1 MAIYLCVALIA
12 MLAGVV
18 SGIVGTGSSLLL
30 LPVMVSAFGPKLAI
44 PIMAIAAIL
53 GNLSRIVAW
62 WKEIDWRATLA
73 YALPGVPAA
82 SLGAH
87 VLLALPTW
95 TIDGALGIFFWV
107 MILMRRHVKNNRWRL
122 SIKQL
127 GFCGGTV
134 GFLTGLV
141 LSTGPVSVPIFT
153 AYGLSG
159 GAFIGTEAASALL
172 LYMSKVSTFSLQG
185 ALSLHIALMGLF
197 VGGGIMLGTLSSK
210 ALVRRFT
217 VTHFSFLIDVMLL
230 IAGAGFLY
238 SAWQVK

>member
-1 MAIYLCVALIA
+1 MEIYICVALIA
-12 MLAGVV
+12 MLAGVL

-30 LPVMVSAFGPKLAI
+30 LPMMVSVFGPKLAI
-44 PIMAIAAIL
+44 PIMGIAAIL

-62 WKEIDWRATLA
+62 WGEIDWRATLA
-73 YALPGVPAA
+73 YTLPGVPAA

-87 VLLALPTW
+87 VLLALPPW
-95 TIDGALGIFFWV
+95 TIDCALGIFFWI
-107 MILMRRHVKNNRWRL
+107 MIPVRRHVKNNRWTL
-122 SIKQL
+122 SINQL

-172 LYMSKVSTFSLQG
+172 LYMSKVSTFAFQG
-185 ALSLHIALMGLF
+185 ALSMHVALIGVF

-210 ALVRRFT
+210 ALVQRLT
-217 VTHFSFLIDVMLL
+217 ATHFSFLIDALLL
-230 IAGAGFLY
+230 ISGTGLLY
-238 SAWQVK
+238 SAWHAK

>member
-1 MAIYLCVALIA
+1 MEIYICVALIA
-12 MLAGVV
+12 MLAGVL

-30 LPVMVSAFGPKLAI
+30 LPLMVSAFGPKQAI

-53 GNLSRIVAW
+53 GNIARMGAW
-62 WKEIDWRATLA
+62 WREIDWRATLV
-73 YALPGVPAA
+73 YTLPGVPAA
-82 SLGAH
+82 SVGAH
-87 VLLALPTW
+87 VLLSLPSW
-95 TIDGALGIFFWV
+95 TIDCALGIFFGI
-107 MILMRRHVKNNRWRL
+107 MIVLRRSLKNNCWSL

-127 GFCGGTV
+127 GLCGGLV

-172 LYMSKVSTFSLQG
+172 LYTSKVSTFGFQG
-185 ALSLHIALMGLF
+185 ALSLHVALIGLF

-210 ALVRRFT
+210 ALVQRLT
-217 VTHFSFLIDVMLL
+217 ATHFSFLTDGILM

-238 SAWQVK
+238 AALHEK

>member
-1 MAIYLCVALIA
+1 MTIYMCVALIA
-12 MLAGVV
+12 MLAGAV

-62 WKEIDWRATLA
+62 WGEIDWRATLA
-73 YALPGVPAA
+73 YTLPGVPAA

-87 VLLALPTW
+87 LLLALPTW
-95 TIDGALGIFFWV
+95 TIDCALGIFFWI
-107 MILMRRHVKNNRWRL
+107 MILIRRLVKNNRWRL
-122 SIKQL
+122 SLNQL
-127 GFCGGTV
+127 GFCGGIV

-159 GAFIGTEAASALL
+159 GAFIGTEAASALF
-172 LYMSKVSTFSLQG
+172 LYMSKVSTFSLQR
-185 ALSLHIALMGLF
+185 ALSIHIALMGLF

-210 ALVRRFT
+210 ALVRRLT
-217 VTHFSFLIDVMLL
+217 VTHFSFLIDGILL
-230 IAGAGFLY
+230 ISGAGFLY
-238 SAWQVK
+238 SSWHIQ